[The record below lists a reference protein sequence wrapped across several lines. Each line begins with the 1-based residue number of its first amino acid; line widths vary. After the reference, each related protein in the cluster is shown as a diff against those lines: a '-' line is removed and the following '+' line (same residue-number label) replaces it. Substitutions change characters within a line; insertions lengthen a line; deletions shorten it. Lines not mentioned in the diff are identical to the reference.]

1 MQVSAK
7 MDYAVRAMIQL
18 AATPEGRLSRDAIAE
33 AEDIPPRYLEEILGR
48 LRQGGLV
55 TAARG
60 ASGGFSLARPADQ
73 ITVADIWRVVDGPL
87 TLVQGRRPEAVSYEP
102 PSQHLQELW
111 VGVRAAVRTV
121 MEAVTLQH
129 LITGALPPDL
139 RDLLDQGDAW
149 VAH

>member
-18 AATPEGRLSRDAIAE
+18 AATAEGRLSRDAIAD
-33 AEDIPPRYLEEILGR
+33 AEDIPARYLEDILGR

-60 ASGGFSLARPADQ
+60 ASGGFSLARPPDS

-87 TLVQGRRPEAVSYEP
+87 TLVQGRRPEAVTYEP

-121 MEAVTLQH
+121 MESVTLQH
-129 LITGALPPDL
+129 LITGELPPDL
-139 RDLLDQGDAW
+139 RALLDHGDAW